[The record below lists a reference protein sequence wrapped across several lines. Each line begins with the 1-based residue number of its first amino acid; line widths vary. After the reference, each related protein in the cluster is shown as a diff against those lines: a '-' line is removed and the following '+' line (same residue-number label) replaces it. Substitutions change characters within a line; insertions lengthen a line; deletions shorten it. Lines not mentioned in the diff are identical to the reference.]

1 MAAKASWHCHRM
13 YCFTLLVCV
22 ARTTPTRPIA
32 TRSARSVWAGR
43 ELKNI
48 ANINKRPEKKS
59 KTCDMPRVRRD
70 HPRCRRATW
79 FGVCGHARDFI
90 ARLGFHRNPFRR
102 FGDIRSR
109 NLPIPI
115 TLASAWLLAFT
126 VYKPLFFSRNRLKL
140 NSTTRT
146 RTQTRHGPDM
156 DPTGPAST
164 RTDFFAAKLR
174 WVRAGPVGS
183 VQWNLAITK
192 LSRLGTCRPK
202 VTLFKRSRSEKHTH
216 THTQQTNRFTRTITA
231 VSQ

>member
-32 TRSARSVWAGR
+32 TRSACSVWAGR

-48 ANINKRPEKKS
+48 ANINKRREKKS

-79 FGVCGHARDFI
+79 FGVCGHTRDFI

-102 FGDIRSR
+102 FGDTRSR

-126 VYKPLFFSRNRLKL
+126 VYKPLFFSRSRLKL

-146 RTQTRHGPDM
+146 RHGPDR
-156 DPTGPAST
+156 T
-164 RTDFFAAKLR
+164 RTDPHGLFCGETPLDPCR
-174 WVRAGPVGS
+174 SGRVRAVEFSYYETEQTWHLQAKGYV
-183 VQWNLAITK
+183 VQTFSFGK
-192 LSRLGTCRPK
+192 K
-202 VTLFKRSRSEKHTH
+202 
-216 THTQQTNRFTRTITA
+216 THTQHTHKSLYTDNNSSLTI
-231 VSQ
+231 S